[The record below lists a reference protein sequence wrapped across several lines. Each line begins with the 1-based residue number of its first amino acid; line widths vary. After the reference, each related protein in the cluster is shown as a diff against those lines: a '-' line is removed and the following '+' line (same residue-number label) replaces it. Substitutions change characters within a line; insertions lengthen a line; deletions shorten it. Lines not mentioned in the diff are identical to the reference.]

1 MNFLTHLGVLR
12 GLLLFSALVCCPL
25 VWLADTEPTGWGVIT
40 AYVIPSLVVLLSFV
54 LLLDALMNR
63 IFMLE
68 QDTSQRTVR
77 QIRLWSDLGVFALLL
92 VCWLPYF
99 RTIGTT

>member
-1 MNFLTHLGVLR
+1 MAFLLRLGVLR
-12 GLLLFSALVCCPL
+12 GLLLFCVLICCPL
-25 VWLADTEPTGWGVIT
+25 VWLADTEPVGWGVVT
-40 AYVIPSLVVLLSFV
+40 SYVIPSLVVLLGFV

-68 QDTSQRTVR
+68 KGAEKRAVQQF
-77 QIRLWSDLGVFALLL
+77 RLWSDLGAFFLLL

-99 RTIGTT
+99 STIGSG